1 MVLPLE
7 SYVAEQYG
15 RSGVGVKKLRKFQ
28 IAKRGWGSGNARTN
42 LEIVRPKFGDL
53 AGVELSPM
61 NS

>member
-1 MVLPLE
+1 MLLNNMEDQELVSKNSE
-7 SYVAEQYG
+7 NS
-15 RSGVGVKKLRKFQ
+15 KLQKG
-28 IAKRGWGSGNARTN
+28 GWGSGNARTN